1 MNNATCVTKYKDDDY
16 QCECA
21 LGFDGRQCERLI
33 LGTQYVILNSLI
45 CICLV
50 HVYVFCTIDIE
61 IVFVVAKIYRTSPDY
76 LIRAD
81 F

>member
-21 LGFDGRQCERLI
+21 LGFHGRQCERI
-33 LGTQYVILNSLI
+33 TLGTQYVILNSLI
-45 CICLV
+45 CIYLV

>member
-21 LGFDGRQCERLI
+21 LGFDGRQCERI
-33 LGTQYVILNSLI
+33 TLGTQCVILNSPI

-50 HVYVFCTIDIE
+50 HVYVFCTIDIDF
-61 IVFVVAKIYRTSPDY
+61 VFVVAKIYRTSPDY
-76 LIRAD
+76 LIRVD

>member
-21 LGFDGRQCERLI
+21 LGFDGRQCERI
-33 LGTQYVILNSLI
+33 TLGKQCVILNSLI

-50 HVYVFCTIDIE
+50 HVYVFCTIDID

>member
-21 LGFDGRQCERLI
+21 LGFDGRQCERI
-33 LGTQYVILNSLI
+33 TLGTQCVILNSLI

-50 HVYVFCTIDIE
+50 HVYVFCTIDID
-61 IVFVVAKIYRTSPDY
+61 IVFVAAKIYRTSPDY

>member
-1 MNNATCVTKYKDDDY
+1 MNNATCVIKYKDDDY

-21 LGFDGRQCERLI
+21 LGFDGRQCERI
-33 LGTQYVILNSLI
+33 TLGTQYVILNSLI
-45 CICLV
+45 CIFLV
-50 HVYVFCTIDIE
+50 RVYVFCTIDIE

-76 LIRAD
+76 LIRVD

>member
-21 LGFDGRQCERLI
+21 LGFDGRQCERI
-33 LGTQYVILNSLI
+33 TLGTQYVILNSLI
-45 CICLV
+45 CIFLV
-50 HVYVFCTIDIE
+50 RVYVFCTIDIE

-76 LIRAD
+76 LIRVD